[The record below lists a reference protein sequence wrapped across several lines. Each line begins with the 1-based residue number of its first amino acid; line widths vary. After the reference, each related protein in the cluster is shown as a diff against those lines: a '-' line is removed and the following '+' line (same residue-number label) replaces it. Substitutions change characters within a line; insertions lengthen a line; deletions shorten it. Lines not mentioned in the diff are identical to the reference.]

1 MTPAAAVRAAIPR
14 DVADLLRA
22 LRTAGFGAYVV
33 GGAVR
38 DVIAGRVPADWD
50 LATEATPDQLRAL
63 FPSATYENRFGTV
76 GVPTDQGVVRE
87 ITTFRADSGSSD
99 SRRPDEVTFLPRI
112 EGDLARRDF
121 TINAIAFGLA
131 PEASRR
137 ADPVADGAIVDPH
150 GGIEDLANGLLRAVG
165 DPAER
170 FTEDALRMLRAL
182 RFVARFNL
190 TVEADTAAAIK
201 RDAPLAARLSGERIG
216 AEIEGILAAVRP
228 ARALQLAADLGIL
241 AAIAP
246 ALAAEWSAA
255 VGTRVEAVGG
265 DALPDSPDPLGR
277 MSELLLPI
285 ADDDDVAALLES
297 WRRPRATIAAIQQ
310 IRALDRAVEVAES
323 EAKRGHL
330 DGATLR
336 IVAATTTGD
345 PRDAARQIR
354 RRVAAG
360 RASGA
365 SAALLNACMQG
376 DEQQLPA
383 AASDL
388 ALAGDQL
395 VARLGR
401 TPGPWVAALL
411 ARLVDDVAH
420 RRVAN
425 AEGDLLAWSERIVAS
440 ERPDSIA

>member
-1 MTPAAAVRAAIPR
+1 VTPAAAVRAAIPR

-22 LRTAGFGAYVV
+22 LRSAGFGAYVV

-38 DVIAGRVPADWD
+38 DVIAGRAPADWD

-63 FPSATYENRFGTV
+63 FPHATYENRFGTV

-87 ITTFRADSGSSD
+87 ITTFRADSGSGD
-99 SRRPDEVTFLPRI
+99 GRRPDEVTFLPRI

-137 ADPVADGAIVDPH
+137 ADPIADGAIVDPH
-150 GGIEDLANGLLRAVG
+150 GGIDDLTNAILRAVG

-170 FTEDALRMLRAL
+170 FIEDALRMLRAI

-190 TVEADTAAAIK
+190 TVETGTAVAIK

-216 AEIEGILAAVRP
+216 AEIEGILAAAHP
-228 ARALQLAADLGIL
+228 ARALQLAADFGIF

-246 ALAAEWSAA
+246 ALATEWSAE
-255 VGTRVEAVGG
+255 VGARIEAVGG
-265 DALPDSPDPLGR
+265 DTLPDAPDPLGR

-297 WRRPRATIAAIQQ
+297 WRRPRATIAAILQ
-310 IRALDRAVEVAES
+310 IRALDRAAAGAES
-323 EAKRGHL
+323 EAERGHL

-336 IVAATTTGD
+336 IVAAATTGD

-354 RRVAAG
+354 RRIASG
-360 RASGA
+360 RASRA
-365 SAALLNACMQG
+365 AAALLTACAQG

-388 ALAGDQL
+388 AVAGDLL
-395 VARLGR
+395 VARLSR

-420 RRVAN
+420 GRVVN
-425 AEGDLLAWSERIVAS
+425 SEGDLLAWSERIVAS
-440 ERPDSIA
+440 EGRDSIA

>member
-50 LATEATPDQLRAL
+50 LATEATPDQLRTL
-63 FPSATYENRFGTV
+63 FPTATYENRFGTV

-87 ITTFRADSGSSD
+87 ITTFRADSGSGD
-99 SRRPDEVTFLPRI
+99 GRRPDEVTFLPRI

-131 PEASRR
+131 PGASRR
-137 ADPVADGAIVDPH
+137 ADPIADGAIVDPH
-150 GGIEDLANGLLRAVG
+150 GGIDDLANALLRAVG

-170 FTEDALRMLRAL
+170 FIEDALRMLRAI

-190 TVEADTAAAIK
+190 TVEAGTAAAIK

-216 AEIEGILAAVRP
+216 AEIEGILAAAHP
-228 ARALQLAADLGIL
+228 ARALQLAADLGIF

-246 ALAAEWSAA
+246 ALATEWNAE

-265 DALPDSPDPLGR
+265 DTLPDAPDPLGR

-310 IRALDRAVEVAES
+310 IRALDRAVAVAEG
-323 EAKRGHL
+323 EATRGHL
-330 DGATLR
+330 DGAALR
-336 IVAATTTGD
+336 IVAAATTGD
-345 PRDAARQIR
+345 PRDAARQIH
-354 RRVAAG
+354 RRVATG
-360 RASGA
+360 RASHA
-365 SAALLNACMQG
+365 AAALLSACAQG
-376 DEQQLPA
+376 DDQQLPA

-425 AEGDLLAWSERIVAS
+425 AEGDLLAWSERVVAS
-440 ERPDSIA
+440 EGRDSIA

>member
-22 LRTAGFGAYVV
+22 LRAAGFGAYVV

-38 DVIAGRVPADWD
+38 DVIAGRAPADWD

-63 FPSATYENRFGTV
+63 FPNATYENRFGTV
-76 GVPTDQGVVRE
+76 GVPTGDSVVRE
-87 ITTFRADSGSSD
+87 ITTFRADGVSSD
-99 SRRPDEVTFLPRI
+99 ARRPDEVTFLARI

-121 TINAIAFGLA
+121 TVNAIAYGLA

-150 GGIEDLANGLLRAVG
+150 GGVNDLANGLLRAVG

-170 FTEDALRMLRAL
+170 FLEDALRMLRAI
-182 RFVARFNL
+182 RFIARFNL
-190 TVEADTAAAIK
+190 LLEPETASAIR
-201 RDAPLAARLSGERIG
+201 RDAPLVARLSGERIG
-216 AEIEGILAAVRP
+216 AEIDGILAAERP
-228 ARALQLAADLGIL
+228 ARALQFAAELGIL

-246 ALAAEWSAA
+246 ALATEWSVE
-255 VGTRVEAVGG
+255 VGRRVEAVGG
-265 DALPDSPDPLGR
+265 DTLSDVPDPLGR

-297 WRRPRATIAAIQQ
+297 WRRPRATVAAIQQ
-310 IRALDRAVEVAES
+310 IRDLDRAAAAAES
-323 EAKRGHL
+323 EAERGHL
-330 DGATLR
+330 DGAALR
-336 IVAATTTGD
+336 IVAAATTGD

-360 RASGA
+360 RASRA
-365 SAALLNACMQG
+365 AAALLNACVQA
-376 DEQQLPA
+376 DNQQAPA
-383 AASDL
+383 TASDL
-388 ALAGDQL
+388 AVGGDQL
-395 VARLGR
+395 IAHLGR

-425 AEGDLLAWSERIVAS
+425 AESDLLRWSERVVTS
-440 ERPDSIA
+440 EGRDSIA

>member
-63 FPSATYENRFGTV
+63 FPHATYENRFGTV

-150 GGIEDLANGLLRAVG
+150 GGIDDLANGLLRAVG

-246 ALAAEWSAA
+246 ALAAEWSAE

-425 AEGDLLAWSERIVAS
+425 AEGDLLAWSERIAAS

>member
-22 LRTAGFGAYVV
+22 LRAAGFGAYVV

-63 FPSATYENRFGTV
+63 FPNATYENRFGTV
-76 GVPTDQGVVRE
+76 GVPTGESVVRE
-87 ITTFRADSGSSD
+87 ITTFRSDSGSSD
-99 SRRPDEVTFLPRI
+99 ARRPDEVTFLPRI

-121 TINAIAFGLA
+121 TINAIAYGLA
-131 PEASRR
+131 PGASRR

-150 GGIEDLANGLLRAVG
+150 GGIDDLANGLLRAVG
-165 DPAER
+165 DPTER
-170 FTEDALRMLRAL
+170 FLEDALRMLRAI

-190 TVEADTAAAIK
+190 SLEPGTAAAIR

-216 AEIEGILAAVRP
+216 AEIDGVLAAERP
-228 ARALQLAADLGIL
+228 ARALQLAAELGIL

-246 ALAAEWSAA
+246 ALAAEWSFE
-255 VGTRVEAVGG
+255 VGTRVEAIGG
-265 DALPDSPDPLGR
+265 DALSDAPDPLGR

-285 ADDDDVAALLES
+285 ADDEDVAALLES
-297 WRRPRATIAAIQQ
+297 WRRPRATVAAIQQ
-310 IRALDRAVEVAES
+310 IRDLDRAVAAAES
-323 EAKRGHL
+323 EAERGHL
-330 DGATLR
+330 DGAALR
-336 IVAATTTGD
+336 IVAAATTGD

-354 RRVAAG
+354 RRAAAG
-360 RASGA
+360 RASRA
-365 SAALLNACMQG
+365 ATALLNACVQG
-376 DEQQLPA
+376 DEQQAPA

-388 ALAGDQL
+388 AVGGDQL
-395 VARLGR
+395 MAHLGR
-401 TPGPWVAALL
+401 TPGPWVAVLL

-425 AEGDLLAWSERIVAS
+425 AEGDLLGWSERVVTS
-440 ERPDSIA
+440 EGRDSIA